1 MSATKIAAIIPARM
15 ASTRYPGKPLIE
27 IEGLPMIE
35 HVRRRTLL
43 CQGFSDVIVA
53 TCDKEIHGVVSK
65 YEGKVVMTSDQH
77 IMASDRVAEAA
88 LTLDCTHVVN
98 VQGDEILGMPDDLDK
113 MIRAIEQSPE
123 IPFWN
128 ATARIKKEEELADSA
143 IVKCV
148 VSITEKIL
156 YCSRQFQHLQ
166 LKPPF
171 EPVRKILGILGYR
184 KEALIQFNR
193 LPRTPLESTQSIDQ
207 SRIIENDSP
216 LMSVPFASGYPGI
229 NDTREAEIVRG
240 VLQSNNH
247 QQMTQNH
254 KQIRFGG
261 VPEALGGGLG
271 TILAPRGAPGVSQG
285 RPEPKK

>member
-1 MSATKIAAIIPARM
+1 MVVDTPEDLERM
-15 ASTRYPGKPLIE
+15 IWAMQQDP
-27 IEGLPMIE
+27 
-35 HVRRRTLL
+35 
-43 CQGFSDVIVA
+43 
-53 TCDKEIHGVVSK
+53 
-65 YEGKVVMTSDQH
+65 DQ
-77 IMASDRVAEAA
+77 
-88 LTLDCTHVVN
+88 LY
-98 VQGDEILGMPDDLDK
+98 
-113 MIRAIEQSPE
+113 
-123 IPFWN
+123 WN
-128 ATARIKKEEELADSA
+128 ATAPIEKETELADSA

-148 VSITEKIL
+148 VSRTEKIL

-247 QQMTQNH
+247 QQA
-254 KQIRFGG
+254 
-261 VPEALGGGLG
+261 VL
-271 TILAPRGAPGVSQG
+271 
-285 RPEPKK
+285 KKIIN